1 MVYTYIC
8 IYIYILEEWNLAI
21 CKSMDGIMLSDITL
35 NEISPTKTNI
45 VYSNLYLESKKNKSK
60 NKNMKII
67 DTDNRLVVAN
77 CIPK

>member
-1 MVYTYIC
+1 
-8 IYIYILEEWNLAI
+8 
-21 CKSMDGIMLSDITL
+21 MLSDITL

-67 DTDNRLVVAN
+67 DTDNRLVVA
-77 CIPK
+77 KGRSKG